1 MLRFCSIIKPSRIKV
16 ECGMFTNFLKRFE
29 LPNANAIKASAL
41 TDKAL
46 LEVKK
51 RNFDTALNLLSQ
63 AKEIYIEL
71 GLNDKIAENLAEI
84 AIINFYI
91 SRENTSKAIRTLEEA
106 SAYFEIGTKKNDTLA
121 KIILYFGIIEY
132 SQKNYTRALKLF
144 KNAQELTSKTSLIN
158 ACILDNI
165 AIYNLRSKNFPLA
178 QRYLEESLRIKI
190 KTGNTPE
197 IAETATLLGRYFLSI
212 EDTNNAIKFLKV
224 SKELLRRDN
233 NFNSL
238 ARVLDEISKAY
249 LLEKDIKQAEKYY
262 HRAIEIAPKCNNK
275 KIFAFLHCTYVEILT
290 IKNHPEEALELIKN
304 KIEPVF
310 TTPREKAIL
319 KKIMS
324 KVYIKL
330 GHFELALEK
339 NHEALSLFH
348 SIENHIDAIK
358 CHIDLAHIYAHK
370 DYSQMAT
377 SSLLEALELSKSYDL
392 QIFSQKIEDL
402 IFELDKEEWANILN
416 DKVSKKKSLTDNKS
430 LIETLNLLENIT
442 QDEDPY
448 KDPLISLL
456 KIGRSISAETE
467 LDKLVKIIER
477 ETKAALDAQT
487 CTVFAYHAKTN
498 ELSAKII
505 VGTELQD
512 VRFSS
517 KIGLA
522 GYVARTGE
530 GVNIK
535 DAYHDDRFNPEID
548 SYRCEKT
555 KTILCI
561 PFKNLNQ
568 QVVGVI
574 QVINKKNKRIFSD
587 KDEDLLMAI
596 GSSAGIAIENAIL
609 FANQKKMFEEQ
620 KDSFKSFIDAL
631 SKSIDA
637 RDSITAGH
645 SSRVRKLSEAICVE
659 MRVSEDD
666 IDVIKY
672 AANLHDIGKIG
683 IRDSVLLKCGKL
695 TDEEYKHI
703 QEHAR
708 ITAEI
713 LNKISFQ
720 ENLKDVPFIA
730 SSHHEKY
737 DGTGYFRGLKGTEIP
752 FGGRVL
758 AVADVFDAITS
769 KRHYRD
775 KMPIEKA
782 LGILLEGKGSHFD
795 PCVID
800 KFFEIS
806 LATVLNVIISNHD
819 KALTDSQIDYFE
831 KYTVDNLFKAAK
843 KPEDDRSVI
852 ERLLLTN
859 FNKLYLGTEIPETV
873 EV

>member
-1 MLRFCSIIKPSRIKV
+1 
-16 ECGMFTNFLKRFE
+16 MFTKFLKKLE
-29 LPNANAIKASAL
+29 LPNAVASKASSL
-41 TDKAL
+41 FDKAL
-46 LEVKK
+46 GEAKK
-51 RNFDTALNLLSQ
+51 RNFDDALELLQ
-63 AKEIYIEL
+63 KAKELYIDVE
-71 GLNDKIAENLAEI
+71 NNEKIALCSAEM
-84 AIINFYI
+84 AITYFYS
-91 SRENTSKAIRTLEEA
+91 SREYTSRAVRLLEEA

-121 KIILYFGIIEY
+121 RILLYFGIIEFA
-132 SQKNYTRALKLF
+132 QKNYARALKLY
-144 KNAQELTSKTSLIN
+144 KNAQELTNKNSLIN

-165 AIYNLRSKNFPLA
+165 AVYNLRSKNFPLA

-190 KTGNTPE
+190 KYKNSAE
-197 IAETATLLGRYFLSI
+197 IAETTTLLGRYFASV
-212 EDTNNAIKFLKV
+212 EDSVNAIKFLKV
-224 SKELLRRDN
+224 SRDLLRKEEN
-233 NFNSL
+233 YNAL

-249 LLEKDIKQAEKYY
+249 LLEKDIRKAEHYY
-262 HRAIEIAPKCNNK
+262 NRAMDIAPRCQNK
-275 KIFAFLHCTYVEILT
+275 KIFAFLYCTYAEILT
-290 IKNHPEEALELIKN
+290 AKNRPEEALELIKRN
-304 KIEPVF
+304 VEPIF
-310 TTPREKAIL
+310 ATPREKAIL

-358 CHIDLAHIYAHK
+358 CHIDLAYIYAHK
-370 DYSQMAT
+370 EYTQMAT

-392 QIFSQKIEDL
+392 QVFSQKIEDL
-402 IFELDKEEWANILN
+402 IFELDKEEWSNIVN
-416 DKVSKKKSLTDNKS
+416 DKVSNKKNFTDNKS

-448 KDPLISLL
+448 RDPLISLL
-456 KIGRSISAETE
+456 KVGRSISAETDLE
-467 LDKLVKIIER
+467 KLIRIIEK
-477 ETKAALDAQT
+477 ETKAALDAQD
-487 CTVFAYHAKTN
+487 CTVFTYHDKTQ
-498 ELSAKII
+498 ELSAKIL
-505 VGTELQD
+505 VGTELQQ
-512 VRFSS
+512 VRFSA
-517 KIGLA
+517 KTGLA

-535 DAYHDDRFNPEID
+535 DAYNDDRFNSDID
-548 SYRCEKT
+548 KYRSDKT

-574 QVINKKNKRIFSD
+574 QVINKKNSRIFTD

-609 FANQKKMFEEQ
+609 FATQKRLFEEQ

-645 SSRVRKLSEAICVE
+645 SSRVCELSEAICCE
-659 MRVSEDD
+659 MKLSEDD
-666 IDVIKY
+666 IEIIKY

-683 IRDSVLLKCGKL
+683 IRDSVLLKGGRL
-695 TDEEYKHI
+695 TPEEYCHI
-703 QEHAR
+703 QEHAS

-720 ENLKDVPFIA
+720 ENLKDVPLIA

-737 DGTGYFRGLKGTEIP
+737 DGSGYFRGLKGAEIP
-752 FGGRVL
+752 LGGRVL

-782 LGILLEGKGSHFD
+782 LGVLLEGKGTHFD

-800 KFFEIS
+800 IFFEIS
-806 LATVLNVIISNHD
+806 IDLILSVIISNNN
-819 KALTDSQIDYFE
+819 KELTPSQVEYFQ
-831 KYTVDNLFKAAK
+831 KYTIEFLYKTAT
-843 KPEDDRSVI
+843 KPEEQRNVI
-852 ERLLLTN
+852 EQLLLTN
-859 FNKLYLGTEIPETV
+859 FNKLYLGTDEEA
-873 EV
+873 